1 MMGECALSSNIC
13 EGKDMG
19 EAAADNYQVN
29 IPLFEGPLDLLLHLV
44 TKNRIDIHD
53 IPIHLITDQYLA
65 YLESARQ
72 FNLDLGSSFF
82 AMASTLILIKS
93 RMLLPEKRREEM
105 DESEDPR
112 QELSRSLE
120 EFKRMKEVKAR
131 IEALMEEESP
141 YRGREPEVFR
151 TSVFQGKISLSRLQ
165 AAFLSLYDSLEEEE
179 ERILPSEEVSL
190 DREIEGWERTLE
202 MKPWVMMTGY
212 LKKMKTRLRLAVAFL
227 ALLEL
232 IRLGKARVEEA
243 AEGLVIKGGS
253 L

>member
-1 MMGECALSSNIC
+1 MGET
-13 EGKDMG
+13 
-19 EAAADNYQVN
+19 AAENYQVN

-65 YLESARQ
+65 YLESAKQ

-93 RMLLPEKRREEM
+93 RMLLPEKRREET

-151 TSVFQGKISLSRLQ
+151 SSVFQGKISLSRLQ

-190 DREIEGWERTLE
+190 DAEMDGWKRTLR
-202 MKPWVMMTGY
+202 MRSSVVMTDY
-212 LKKMKTRLRLAVAFL
+212 LKKMRTKLRLAVAFL

-232 IRLGKARVEEA
+232 IRLGKARVMDS
-243 AEGLVIKGGS
+243 AEGLVIEGGS

>member
-1 MMGECALSSNIC
+1 MGET
-13 EGKDMG
+13 
-19 EAAADNYQVN
+19 AAENYQVN

-93 RMLLPEKRREEM
+93 RMLLPEKRREES

-151 TSVFQGKISLSRLQ
+151 SSVFQGKISLSRLQ

-190 DREIEGWERTLE
+190 DAEMDGWKKTLR
-202 MKPWVMMTGY
+202 MRASVVMTDY
-212 LKKMKTRLRLAVAFL
+212 LKKMRTKLRLAVAFL

-232 IRLGKARVEEA
+232 IRLGKARVVDS
-243 AEGLVIKGGS
+243 AEGLVIEGGS

>member
-1 MMGECALSSNIC
+1 MKR
-13 EGKDMG
+13 KDIRMAENG
-19 EAAADNYQVN
+19 IKPYEVN

-65 YLESARQ
+65 YLEKARE
-72 FNLDLGSSFF
+72 FNLELGSSFF

-131 IEALMEEESP
+131 IEELMEEESP

-151 TSVFQGKISLSRLQ
+151 TSVFQG
-165 AAFLSLYDSLEEEE
+165 
-179 ERILPSEEVSL
+179 
-190 DREIEGWERTLE
+190 
-202 MKPWVMMTGY
+202 
-212 LKKMKTRLRLAVAFL
+212 
-227 ALLEL
+227 
-232 IRLGKARVEEA
+232 
-243 AEGLVIKGGS
+243 
-253 L
+253 

>member
-1 MMGECALSSNIC
+1 MGET
-13 EGKDMG
+13 
-19 EAAADNYQVN
+19 AAENYQVN

-93 RMLLPEKRREEM
+93 RMLLPEKRREET

-112 QELSRSLE
+112 QELSRLLE

-151 TSVFQGKISLSRLQ
+151 SSVFQGKISLSRLQ

-190 DREIEGWERTLE
+190 DAEMDGWKRTLR
-202 MKPWVMMTGY
+202 MRSSVVMTDY
-212 LKKMKTRLRLAVAFL
+212 LKKMRTKLRLAVAFL

-232 IRLGKARVEEA
+232 IRLGKARVVDS
-243 AEGLVIKGGS
+243 AEGLVIEGGS

>member
-1 MMGECALSSNIC
+1 
-13 EGKDMG
+13 MG

-190 DREIEGWERTLE
+190 DREIEGWERTLTA
-202 MKPWVMMTGY
+202 KSSVMMTGY
-212 LKKMKTRLRLAVAFL
+212 LKKMRTRLRLAVAFL

-232 IRLGKARVEEA
+232 IRLG
-243 AEGLVIKGGS
+243 
-253 L
+253 

>member
-1 MMGECALSSNIC
+1 MGET
-13 EGKDMG
+13 
-19 EAAADNYQVN
+19 AAENYQVN

-93 RMLLPEKRREEM
+93 RMLLPEKRREET

-151 TSVFQGKISLSRLQ
+151 SSVFQGKISLSRLQ

-190 DREIEGWERTLE
+190 DAEMDGWKRTLQ
-202 MKPWVMMTGY
+202 MRPSVVMTDY
-212 LKKMKTRLRLAVAFL
+212 LKKMRTKLRLAVAFL

-232 IRLGKARVEEA
+232 IRLGKARVVDS
-243 AEGLVIKGGS
+243 AEGLVIEGGS

>member
-1 MMGECALSSNIC
+1 MGET
-13 EGKDMG
+13 
-19 EAAADNYQVN
+19 AAENYQVN

-93 RMLLPEKRREEM
+93 RMLLPEKRREET

-151 TSVFQGKISLSRLQ
+151 SSVFQGKISLSRLQ

-190 DREIEGWERTLE
+190 DAEMDGWKKTLR
-202 MKPWVMMTGY
+202 MRSSVVMTDY
-212 LKKMKTRLRLAVAFL
+212 LKKMRTKLRLAVAFL

-232 IRLGKARVEEA
+232 IRLGKARVVDS
-243 AEGLVIKGGS
+243 AEGLVIEGGS

>member
-1 MMGECALSSNIC
+1 
-13 EGKDMG
+13 MG

-151 TSVFQGKISLSRLQ
+151 TFVFQGKISLSRLQ

-212 LKKMKTRLRLAVAFL
+212 LKKMRTRLRLAVAFL

>member
-1 MMGECALSSNIC
+1 
-13 EGKDMG
+13 MG
-19 EAAADNYQVN
+19 EAVADNYQVN

-165 AAFLSLYDSLEEEE
+165 AAFFSLYDSLEEEE

-190 DREIEGWERTLE
+190 DREIEGWERMLE

-212 LKKMKTRLRLAVAFL
+212 LKKMKTRLHLAVAFL

>member
-1 MMGECALSSNIC
+1 
-13 EGKDMG
+13 MG

-151 TSVFQGKISLSRLQ
+151 SSVFQGKISLSRLQ

-190 DREIEGWERTLE
+190 DREIEGWERTLTA
-202 MKPWVMMTGY
+202 KSSVMMTGY
-212 LKKMKTRLRLAVAFL
+212 LKKMKTRLHLAVAFL

>member
-1 MMGECALSSNIC
+1 MGET
-13 EGKDMG
+13 
-19 EAAADNYQVN
+19 AAENYQVN

-93 RMLLPEKRREEM
+93 RMLLPEKRREET

-151 TSVFQGKISLSRLQ
+151 SSVFQGKISLSRLQ
-165 AAFLSLYDSLEEEE
+165 AVFLSLYDSLEEEE

-190 DREIEGWERTLE
+190 DAEMDGWKRTLR
-202 MKPWVMMTGY
+202 MRSSVVMTDY
-212 LKKMKTRLRLAVAFL
+212 LKKMRTKLRLAVAFL

-232 IRLGKARVEEA
+232 IRLGKARVVDSA
-243 AEGLVIKGGS
+243 VGLVIEGGS

>member
-1 MMGECALSSNIC
+1 
-13 EGKDMG
+13 MG

-105 DESEDPR
+105 DASEDPR

-165 AAFLSLYDSLEEEE
+165 AAFLFLYDSLEEEE

>member
-1 MMGECALSSNIC
+1 MGET
-13 EGKDMG
+13 
-19 EAAADNYQVN
+19 AAENYQVN

-93 RMLLPEKRREEM
+93 RMLLPEKRREES

-151 TSVFQGKISLSRLQ
+151 SSVFQGKISLSRLQ

-190 DREIEGWERTLE
+190 DAEMDGWKRTLR
-202 MKPWVMMTGY
+202 MRPSVVMTDY
-212 LKKMKTRLRLAVAFL
+212 LKKMRTKLRLAVAFL

-232 IRLGKARVEEA
+232 IRLGKARVVDS
-243 AEGLVIKGGS
+243 AEGLVIEGGS

>member
-1 MMGECALSSNIC
+1 
-13 EGKDMG
+13 MG

-190 DREIEGWERTLE
+190 DREIEGWEKTLE

>member
-1 MMGECALSSNIC
+1 
-13 EGKDMG
+13 MG

-105 DESEDPR
+105 DASEDPR

>member
-1 MMGECALSSNIC
+1 MA
-13 EGKDMG
+13 
-19 EAAADNYQVN
+19 EAAENYQVN

-151 TSVFQGKISLSRLQ
+151 NSVFQGKISLSRLQ

>member
-1 MMGECALSSNIC
+1 MGET
-13 EGKDMG
+13 
-19 EAAADNYQVN
+19 AAENYQVN

-93 RMLLPEKRREEM
+93 RMLLPEKRREET

-151 TSVFQGKISLSRLQ
+151 SSVFQGKISLSRLQ

-190 DREIEGWERTLE
+190 DAEMDGWKRTLR
-202 MKPWVMMTGY
+202 MRSSVVMTDY
-212 LKKMKTRLRLAVAFL
+212 LKKMSTKLRLAVAFL

-232 IRLGKARVEEA
+232 IRLGKARVVDS
-243 AEGLVIKGGS
+243 AEGLVIEGGS

>member
-1 MMGECALSSNIC
+1 
-13 EGKDMG
+13 MG

-165 AAFLSLYDSLEEEE
+165 AAFLSFYDSLEEEE

-190 DREIEGWERTLE
+190 DREIEGWERVLA

-212 LKKMKTRLRLAVAFL
+212 LKKMKTRLHLAVAFL

>member
-1 MMGECALSSNIC
+1 MGETVA
-13 EGKDMG
+13 E
-19 EAAADNYQVN
+19 NYQVN

-93 RMLLPEKRREEM
+93 RMLLPEKRREES

-151 TSVFQGKISLSRLQ
+151 SSVFQGKISLSRLQ

-190 DREIEGWERTLE
+190 DAEMDGWKRTLR
-202 MKPWVMMTGY
+202 MRSSVVMTDY
-212 LKKMKTRLRLAVAFL
+212 LKKMRTKLRLAVAFL

-232 IRLGKARVEEA
+232 IRLGKARVVDS
-243 AEGLVIKGGS
+243 AEGLVIEGGS

>member
-1 MMGECALSSNIC
+1 MGET
-13 EGKDMG
+13 
-19 EAAADNYQVN
+19 AAENYQVN

-93 RMLLPEKRREEM
+93 RMLLPEKRREET

-131 IEALMEEESP
+131 IEALMEEESS

-151 TSVFQGKISLSRLQ
+151 SSVFQGKISLSRLQ

-190 DREIEGWERTLE
+190 DAEMDGWKRTLR
-202 MKPWVMMTGY
+202 MRSSVVMTDY
-212 LKKMKTRLRLAVAFL
+212 LKKMRTKLRLAVAFL

-232 IRLGKARVEEA
+232 IRLGKARVVDS
-243 AEGLVIKGGS
+243 AEGLVIEGGS

>member
-1 MMGECALSSNIC
+1 MGET
-13 EGKDMG
+13 
-19 EAAADNYQVN
+19 AAENYQVN

-93 RMLLPEKRREEM
+93 RMLLPEKRREET

-151 TSVFQGKISLSRLQ
+151 SSVFQGKISLSRLQ

-190 DREIEGWERTLE
+190 DTEMDGWKRTLR
-202 MKPWVMMTGY
+202 MRTSVVMTDY
-212 LKKMKTRLRLAVAFL
+212 LKKMRTKLRLAVAFL

-232 IRLGKARVEEA
+232 IRLGKAKVVDS
-243 AEGLVIKGGS
+243 AEGLVIEGGS

>member
-1 MMGECALSSNIC
+1 MGETTA
-13 EGKDMG
+13 E
-19 EAAADNYQVN
+19 NYQVN

-93 RMLLPEKRREEM
+93 RMLLPEKRREET

-151 TSVFQGKISLSRLQ
+151 SSVFQGKISLSRLQ

-190 DREIEGWERTLE
+190 DAEMDGWKRTLR
-202 MKPWVMMTGY
+202 MRSSVVMTDY
-212 LKKMKTRLRLAVAFL
+212 LKKMRTKLRLAVAFL

-232 IRLGKARVEEA
+232 IRLGKARVVDS
-243 AEGLVIKGGS
+243 AEGLVIEGGS

>member
-1 MMGECALSSNIC
+1 
-13 EGKDMG
+13 MG

-165 AAFLSLYDSLEEEE
+165 AAFLSLYDSLEKEE

-212 LKKMKTRLRLAVAFL
+212 LKKMRTRLRLAVAFL

>member
-1 MMGECALSSNIC
+1 MGET
-13 EGKDMG
+13 
-19 EAAADNYQVN
+19 AAENYQVN

-131 IEALMEEESP
+131 VGYNFVKQEKVL
-141 YRGREPEVFR
+141 
-151 TSVFQGKISLSRLQ
+151 
-165 AAFLSLYDSLEEEE
+165 
-179 ERILPSEEVSL
+179 LPATKVP
-190 DREIEGWERTLE
+190 
-202 MKPWVMMTGY
+202 KF
-212 LKKMKTRLRLAVAFL
+212 K
-227 ALLEL
+227 
-232 IRLGKARVEEA
+232 A
-243 AEGLVIKGGS
+243 AEWK
-253 L
+253 

>member
-1 MMGECALSSNIC
+1 MGET
-13 EGKDMG
+13 
-19 EAAADNYQVN
+19 AAENYQVN

-93 RMLLPEKRREEM
+93 RMLLPEKRREET

-151 TSVFQGKISLSRLQ
+151 SSVFQGKISLSRLQ

-190 DREIEGWERTLE
+190 DAEMDGWKRTLR
-202 MKPWVMMTGY
+202 MRSSVVMTDY
-212 LKKMKTRLRLAVAFL
+212 LKKMRTKLRLAVAFL

-232 IRLGKARVEEA
+232 IRLGKARVVDS
-243 AEGLVIKGGS
+243 AEGLVIEGGS

>member
-1 MMGECALSSNIC
+1 M
-13 EGKDMG
+13 
-19 EAAADNYQVN
+19 
-29 IPLFEGPLDLLLHLV
+29 

-212 LKKMKTRLRLAVAFL
+212 LKKMKTKLRLAVAFL

>member
-1 MMGECALSSNIC
+1 
-13 EGKDMG
+13 MG
-19 EAAADNYQVN
+19 EAVADNYQVN

-93 RMLLPEKRREEM
+93 RMLLPEKRREEI

>member
-1 MMGECALSSNIC
+1 
-13 EGKDMG
+13 MG

-212 LKKMKTRLRLAVAFL
+212 LKKMKTRLHLAVAFL

-232 IRLGKARVEEA
+232 IRLGQARVEEA

>member
-1 MMGECALSSNIC
+1 MGET
-13 EGKDMG
+13 
-19 EAAADNYQVN
+19 AAENYQVN

-93 RMLLPEKRREEM
+93 RMLLPEKRREET

-151 TSVFQGKISLSRLQ
+151 SSVFQGKISLSRLQ

-179 ERILPSEEVSL
+179 ERILPSAEVSL
-190 DREIEGWERTLE
+190 DAEMDGWKRTLR
-202 MKPWVMMTGY
+202 MRSSVVMTDY
-212 LKKMKTRLRLAVAFL
+212 LKKMRTRLRLAVAFL

-232 IRLGKARVEEA
+232 IRLGKARVVDS
-243 AEGLVIKGGS
+243 AEGLVIEGGS

>member
-1 MMGECALSSNIC
+1 
-13 EGKDMG
+13 MG

-179 ERILPSEEVSL
+179 EQILPSEEVSL

>member
-1 MMGECALSSNIC
+1 MA
-13 EGKDMG
+13 
-19 EAAADNYQVN
+19 EAAENYQVN

-82 AMASTLILIKS
+82 AMAATLLLIKS
-93 RMLLPEKRREEM
+93 RMLLPEKRREET
-105 DESEDPR
+105 DEAEDPR

-131 IEALMEEESP
+131 IEALMEEERP
-141 YRGREPEVFR
+141 YRMREPEVFKR
-151 TSVFQGKISLSRLQ
+151 AVFQGRISISRLQ
-165 AAFLSLYDSLEEEE
+165 AAFYSLYDSLAEEEE
-179 ERILPSEEVSL
+179 KWLPSEEVSL
-190 DREIEGWERTLE
+190 DREMERWESRLE
-202 MKPWVMMTGY
+202 RQDFLVMTDY
-212 LKKMKTRLRLAVAFL
+212 LKTMKTRLRLAVAFL

-232 IRLGKARVEEA
+232 IRQGKVLIEDS
-243 AEGLVIKGGS
+243 AEGFVVKGGS
-253 L
+253 V